1 MNSII
6 KKLANQTV
14 YYGISSIVG
23 RILNFFL
30 VPLYVRVFTEGEYGV
45 YTNIYAYFT
54 FLNILYTY
62 GMETAY
68 FRFVSSEGDS
78 RKVFTTATTALTVST
93 LIFSLMMFGWKGSL
107 SSAMG
112 YPGHTDYIVWILAI
126 LALDTLA
133 VTPFA
138 TLRYRER
145 PIKFASIKIISILAN
160 IFFNLFF
167 LVFCPY
173 ILSKPYLQGIHPY
186 IMTVYSPHTGIGYI
200 FISNIIASAVTLLL
214 LFKEFA
220 EFNFDFDSSLLK
232 RMLVYSI
239 PLVVIGFAGMVNDN
253 LDRTILKHLL
263 PYSPEQN
270 DILLGIYGANT
281 KLAVFMVLVIQAFK
295 YAAEPFFFLQ
305 AKKSGAKDIYADV
318 MKYFVIMGLS
328 IFLFVSLYIDLF
340 KYFVGRGGSRYH
352 EGLFIVP
359 VLLLANLLLGVF
371 YNLSIWYKL
380 KDKTSLGAYVSVV
393 GAGITIGFSFLLIP
407 RFGYAAAAW
416 TKLICY
422 GTMVSLSYY
431 LGQKVYPIAYP
442 LKRMAIYT
450 ASALLLFVSHNF
462 LSHHVFKDRLI
473 VSLCTSTVFFAGFCF
488 FVVVKEK
495 IRLPFLKGKTV

>member
-1 MNSII
+1 MNRILR
-6 KKLANQTV
+6 KLANQTV

-30 VPLYVRVFTEGEYGV
+30 VPLYVRIFTEGEYGV

-68 FRFVSSEGDS
+68 FRFVSSENNP
-78 RKVFTTATTALTVST
+78 RKVFSTSTAGLAISTFFFSILMFTGQEALA
-93 LIFSLMMFGWKGSL
+93 
-107 SSAMG
+107 SAMG
-112 YPGHTDYIVWILAI
+112 YPGHPEYILWILTI

-145 PIKFASIKIISILAN
+145 PIKFASIKIASILVN

-167 LVFCPY
+167 LVFCPLV
-173 ILSKPYLQGIHPY
+173 LSIPDLASLHPMIHS
-186 IMTVYSPHTGIGYI
+186 VYNPETGIGYI

-214 LFKEFA
+214 LFKELA
-220 EFNFDFDSSLLK
+220 EFNLDIDLRLFR
-232 RMLVYSI
+232 RMLSYSM
-239 PLVVIGFAGMVNDN
+239 PLVIIGFAGMINDN

-263 PYSPEQN
+263 PHSPEQN
-270 DILLGIYGANT
+270 DILLGIYGANA

-305 AKKSGAKDIYADV
+305 AAKSDARTIYAEV
-318 MKYFVIMGLS
+318 MKYFVIMGLG
-328 IFLFVSLYIDLF
+328 IFLFVCLYIDVF

-359 VLLLANLLLGVF
+359 VLLLANLLLGIF

-380 KDKTSLGAYVSVV
+380 KDKTSLGAYVSVA
-393 GAGITIGFSFLLIP
+393 GAAITIGASFLLIP
-407 RFGYAAAAW
+407 RFGYSAAAW

-422 GTMVSLSYY
+422 GSMVCLSYY

-442 LKRMAIYT
+442 LKRMGFYT
-450 ASALLLFVSHNF
+450 AVALLTYGIFELLQRHVIEGRLWMSLGSATVLFILF
-462 LSHHVFKDRLI
+462 A
-473 VSLCTSTVFFAGFCF
+473 TVVA
-488 FVVVKEK
+488 VREK
-495 IRLPFLKGKTV
+495 IARH